1 MDDIVTTTF
10 MNMVQGRN
18 LKIMPPV
25 NRMYKMKVAFIRPM
39 AYLRESD
46 VQKLVDQ
53 KGIPYSPCSCPVGD
67 TTMRNKMKYE
77 LWDMEKK
84 IPGLIENSYW
94 ALHKDFIAKYKDK
107 DYYID

>member
-1 MDDIVTTTF
+1 MTPI
-10 MNMVQGRN
+10 
-18 LKIMPPV
+18 
-25 NRMYKMKVAFIRPM
+25 NRMYKMKVSFILPM

-77 LWDMEKK
+77 LWDMEKR

-94 ALHKDFIAKYKDK
+94 ALHKDFVAKYKDK